1 MKKHERF
8 QLKDLEDLREKINA
22 LGLNI
27 PVSDNLGILAK
38 PVKAGDRIIPNAL
51 SVHPMEG
58 CDGTAGGEPAELTY
72 RRYKRFASG
81 GAGLLWIEAT
91 AAAHEGRANPRQL
104 YLCRQNKDAFAK
116 LFDTISGTAA
126 SEFGPNHK
134 IYTIVQL
141 THSGRYSKPEGD
153 PAPIIATRN
162 PYLGRNLP
170 EDYPVI
176 DDDQLERLED
186 CFVEAAVLAGEIGF
200 DAVDIKACHG
210 YLNSELLSAYTR
222 DGKYGGSFENRTRFL
237 INIVDKIKDRLG
249 DAIDITLRL
258 NAYDAVPYPYGW
270 GVDRE
275 NYRKPD
281 LSEPVRLLKIL
292 KDKGIKMVNISCGNP
307 YYNPHI
313 GRPFDAGPYIP
324 PEHPLEGVARM
335 LNIIRTIQQ
344 SVPGMVVIS
353 TGFSWLRHLSPF
365 VAAGGM
371 EEGWFRIAGFGR
383 QAFAYPQF
391 ARDIFEKG
399 KLDAKKCC
407 IACGKCSEIMRDG
420 GKAGCV
426 IRDAKVYVPIYR
438 AGREGK
444 PPIQSN
450 RLADH
455 V

>member
-72 RRYKRFASG
+72 RRYRRFASG

-324 PEHPLEGVARM
+324 PEHPGRVARM

-353 TGFSWLRHLSPF
+353 TGFSWLGTCHLLLPQVEWKRDGSGLPDSA
-365 VAAGGM
+365 V
-371 EEGWFRIAGFGR
+371 R
-383 QAFAYPQF
+383 AFAYPQF
-391 ARDIFEKG
+391 ARIF
-399 KLDAKKCC
+399 LKK
-407 IACGKCSEIMRDG
+407 ENWMRRN
-420 GKAGCV
+420 AV
-426 IRDAKVYVPIYR
+426 LPAVNAPR
-438 AGREGK
+438 
-444 PPIQSN
+444 
-450 RLADH
+450 
-455 V
+455 